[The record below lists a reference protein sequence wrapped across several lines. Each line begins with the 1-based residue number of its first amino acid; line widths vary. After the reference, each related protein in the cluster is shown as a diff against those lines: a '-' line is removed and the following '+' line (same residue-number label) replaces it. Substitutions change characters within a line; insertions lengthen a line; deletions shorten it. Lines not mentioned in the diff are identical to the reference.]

1 MQSNASRFHMYK
13 QKKYDCSVI
22 HSLKEHKVS
31 KAMSCARLRLLMP
44 YFFITS
50 YDWLCT
56 NIQIECTCQ
65 ELRKHIKLFQN
76 PAVNNQVYERLSESS

>member
-1 MQSNASRFHMYK
+1 MPLDFTCTSN
-13 QKKYDCSVI
+13 KKNMTCCVI

-31 KAMSCARLRLLMP
+31 KAMSCVRLRILMP

-56 NIQIECTCQ
+56 NIQNECTCQ